1 MRKLAEIAAAALVAF
16 AVPAAALACDEH
28 ADGADHAT
36 CEHAKGSTVT
46 AGDSS
51 AKGSRV
57 VIPVTGMHCGMCA
70 QRVTTALSDVAG
82 VKFVETSVESKQAV
96 VVYDGAKAK
105 PAALAKAIKAA
116 GYEPGKPK
124 AN

>member
-1 MRKLAEIAAAALVAF
+1 MRKLTELAAAALLAF
-16 AVPAAALACDEH
+16 AVPAGALACDEH
-28 ADGADHAT
+28 ADGAEHAT
-36 CEHAKGSTVT
+36 CEHAQGGTTT
-46 AGDSS
+46 AGDSA

-70 QRVTTALSDVAG
+70 QRVTTALADVDG
-82 VKFVETSVESKQAV
+82 VKFVETSLEAKQAV

-124 AN
+124 TN